1 LTKNEDIVKI
11 LRMFAQGL
19 SIRDIVQKFP
29 AYDHEKIV
37 HLLHEL
43 VEELQPKKKHH
54 VLSGQYMANIDG
66 ASRGNPG
73 PGSLGVV
80 IYNTQGE
87 IIAEHK
93 KCLGICT
100 NNVAEYQALIKT
112 LEMAI
117 ELQLKSLLIRSD
129 SQLLVKQ
136 MQGHYKI
143 KDEKMKALNQ
153 KVQVLLKS
161 FDKVEFCHIPRT
173 ENTLADQLANEA
185 LDENK

>member
-1 LTKNEDIVKI
+1 MTKNEDIVKV

-19 SIRDIVQKFP
+19 NIRDIVQKFP
-29 AYDHEKIV
+29 AYDHENIV

-43 VEELQPKKKHH
+43 VEELQPKKRHV
-54 VLSGQYMANIDG
+54 VLSGQYTANIDG

-73 PGSLGVV
+73 PGALGVV
-80 IYNTQGE
+80 IYNHQGE

-93 KCLGICT
+93 KTLGICT

-117 ELQLKSLLIRSD
+117 ELQLNKILIRSD

-136 MQGHYKI
+136 MQGHYKV
-143 KDEKMKALNQ
+143 KDEKIKALYQEVQ
-153 KVQVLLKS
+153 KLLKS
-161 FDKVEFCHIPRT
+161 LELVEFCHIPRT
-173 ENTLADQLANEA
+173 ENKLADQLANEA
-185 LDENK
+185 LDGK